1 MNIIKQ
7 INIDRNSIL
16 VIDPSKSVDK
26 KSVDSQSS
34 TPKRK
39 PFNRDEGGATPP
51 LRVK

>member
-16 VIDPSKSVDK
+16 VIDPSKSIDQ

-39 PFNRDEGGATPP
+39 CFNKDDGAATPP
-51 LRVK
+51 LRIE